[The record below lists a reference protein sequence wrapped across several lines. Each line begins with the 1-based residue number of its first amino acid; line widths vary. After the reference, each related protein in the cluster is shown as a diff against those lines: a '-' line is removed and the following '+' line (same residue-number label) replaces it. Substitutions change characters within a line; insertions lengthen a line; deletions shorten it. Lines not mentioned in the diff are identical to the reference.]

1 MKKYQITTEQLEKI
15 KEHINQLNEMD
26 LDPKAGSVVLPKNT
40 NPNEIKKMTSQGID
54 VQLKE
59 EKPKKKL
66 KK

>member
-26 LDPKAGSVVLPKNT
+26 LDSKTGNVVLPKNT